1 MEQEVHYGR
10 LILERIKISGE
21 EIITKYEASRNATN
35 DSSLTLVLYGISQ
48 TGNFR

>member
-21 EIITKYEASRNATN
+21 EIITKHEASRNATN
-35 DSSLTLVLYGISQ
+35 DPSLTLMLYVIS
-48 TGNFR
+48 